1 MPLSGAL
8 VEETTMKIAKLSV
21 FALAALAFT
30 VGCKDKGG
38 DSGDSGAGGTDG
50 ADGGSDDGG
59 DGTTIDSCAVADWGI
74 CYEYTDYSETA
85 AWCDSLAAAYGVTA
99 TYGSGCTGL
108 GACSIPAGG
117 DFTEP
122 AEAYYD
128 EASYDAASAEAACV
142 AGGGTW
148 NG

>member
-1 MPLSGAL
+1 
-8 VEETTMKIAKLSV
+8 MKIANLSV
-21 FALAALAFT
+21 LALAALAFT
-30 VGCKDKGG
+30 VGCKDKAGETGDTGG
-38 DSGDSGAGGTDG
+38 GGADGGTDG
-50 ADGGSDDGG
+50 GTDGTDGG
-59 DGTTIDSCAVADWGI
+59 GTVDSCNVADWGI

-99 TYGSGCTGL
+99 TYGAGCTGL
-108 GACSIPAGG
+108 GSCSIPAGG
-117 DFTEP
+117 DFTVA

-128 EASYDAASAEAACV
+128 EATYDAASAEAACT

>member
-1 MPLSGAL
+1 
-8 VEETTMKIAKLSV
+8 MKIAKLSV

-38 DSGDSGAGGTDG
+38 DSGDSGAGGADG

-59 DGTTIDSCAVADWGI
+59 DGGTDQTVDSCSVADWGI
-74 CYEYTDYSETA
+74 CYEYNNYTETA
-85 AWCDSLAAAYGVTA
+85 DWCDSLAAAYGVTT
-99 TYGSGCTGL
+99 TYGPNACIGL